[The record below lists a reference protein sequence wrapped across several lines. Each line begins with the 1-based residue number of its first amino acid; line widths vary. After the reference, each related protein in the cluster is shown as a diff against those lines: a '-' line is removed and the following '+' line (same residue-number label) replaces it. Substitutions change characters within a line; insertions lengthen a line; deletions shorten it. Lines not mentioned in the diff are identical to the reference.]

1 MSGSLKPHGLA
12 SLYITNSCSLLKLT
26 STESGMLSNH
36 LILCRPLLLQPSM
49 FPSIWVFSNES
60 VLLITWPNYQ
70 TFSFNIN
77 PSNECSGLISFRM
90 DRSFPTPEFKVINS
104 LALSFLYSPTLTS
117 AHDYQKTIA
126 LIRQTFVDKVMSL
139 FFNVLSRLVIAFLP
153 RSKCVLIS

>member
-1 MSGSLKPHGLA
+1 MSGSLKPMDYSTLGLPVHHQ
-12 SLYITNSCSLLKLT
+12 LKLT

-49 FPSIWVFSNES
+49 FPSIRVFSNES
-60 VLLITWPNYQ
+60 VLLITWPKYR

-90 DRSFPTPEFKVINS
+90 DRSFPTAEFKVINS

-117 AHDYQKTIA
+117 ACDYQKTIA

-139 FFNVLSRLVIAFLP
+139 LFNVLSRLVIAFFP